1 MATLYAEKIM
11 TDIILLVGNDEYPS
25 HKLIL
30 CASSDVFQIM
40 LHGSKWSESNEKRV
54 TLGKNTSRYG
64 RNISPSGASLGISI
78 LVFQYRSKN
87 LIGAMQLF
95 YRNLHE
101 ATTYIRRQNFMGA
114 CKNL

>member
-54 TLGKNTSRYG
+54 TLGKNTSRHG
-64 RNISPSGASLGISI
+64 RNTHPSEASLAISN
-78 LVFQYRSKN
+78 Q
-87 LIGAMQLF
+87 G
-95 YRNLHE
+95 
-101 ATTYIRRQNFMGA
+101 
-114 CKNL
+114 C